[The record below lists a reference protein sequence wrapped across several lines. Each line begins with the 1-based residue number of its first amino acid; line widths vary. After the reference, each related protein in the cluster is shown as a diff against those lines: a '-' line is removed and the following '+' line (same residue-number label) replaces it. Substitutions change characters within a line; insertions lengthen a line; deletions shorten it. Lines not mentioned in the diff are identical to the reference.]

1 MEYTQDPQTAY
12 HEYLELCRK
21 NIHTL
26 ALHSQNRRT
35 PQGKKE
41 EKSLAAIL
49 ASPTNKENKN

>member
-41 EKSLAAIL
+41 EKI
-49 ASPTNKENKN
+49 PGCDPGQPHKQGK